1 MHTLWRDLVYGWRS
15 MRQRPA
21 FTILAVT
28 TLALGIG
35 SATTIFSVIQ
45 NVLLD
50 PFPYTDARRIVS
62 IQIHDTASSRP
73 GGRWFYQTAEFL
85 EFQEQNHVFEEAIG
99 GTSEDVLQTS
109 GEGTEQFNGGLV
121 TPNTFRVL
129 GVPAAI
135 GRGLTSDDAKPGAP
149 PVFVMSYKMWA
160 KHHNLDP
167 SIVGRTFVLNGVP
180 MTLVGIMP
188 KRFTKLGA
196 DLWRPVVLSRAD
208 PAIRERYF
216 MFQAKLKPGVTL
228 QQAQADV
235 DVIARR
241 LATLYPRNYPKQFT
255 VNVVSWVDNLVGQFK
270 KTLYTIAAAVGLLL
284 LIACSNVANMLLAR
298 SSAREREMAI
308 RISQGA
314 GLWPLVRQ
322 LLVESFLLALGGA
335 ALGCLLAYGGIQ
347 ALVSLIPEGLIP
359 REAEITLN
367 VPALLFSLAV
377 AMLTALL
384 FGLAPAIQT
393 AKPDVVESLKGSGKG
408 VGGGFRGG
416 RLRSALVVIE
426 VALSLV
432 MLTGAGLLIRSFVA
446 MQQIDL
452 GLNPENILVA
462 RLPLP
467 RGQYSKPEVKHQ
479 FFRQVLQRIQALP
492 GVTSASTTSSLPPY
506 GGIQS
511 EIDIPGK
518 AHDDRWNA
526 IFQLASEGY
535 FPTLGLRILRGRPL
549 SEVEVNDARK
559 VAVVNQTF
567 VTRFFGQEDPIGRK
581 VNIKML
587 ATMREGP
594 VKDPVFEI
602 IGITADAKNQGI
614 QEPVQPEMFI
624 PYTVTGAFE
633 RGILVRTATDPG
645 AMLNSVRREIWS
657 VDRGVALTLTG
668 SLMDYLKQFT
678 YAEPRFSMVLL
689 GVFSGV
695 GLLLVAIG
703 VYSMISYSVA
713 RQTHEIGIRIA
724 LGAARSDVLAMVFRS
739 GFKLLALGV
748 VIGLSVSLV
757 ASRVLAS
764 QLWGISPRDPLTM
777 AAVIGVVALAGA
789 AACYLPARRAT
800 RVDPIIALRYE

>member
-1 MHTLWRDLVYGWRS
+1 
-15 MRQRPA
+15 
-21 FTILAVT
+21 
-28 TLALGIG
+28 
-35 SATTIFSVIQ
+35 
-45 NVLLD
+45 
-50 PFPYTDARRIVS
+50 
-62 IQIHDTASSRP
+62 
-73 GGRWFYQTAEFL
+73 
-85 EFQEQNHVFEEAIG
+85 
-99 GTSEDVLQTS
+99 
-109 GEGTEQFNGGLV
+109 
-121 TPNTFRVL
+121 
-129 GVPAAI
+129 
-135 GRGLTSDDAKPGAP
+135 
-149 PVFVMSYKMWA
+149 
-160 KHHNLDP
+160 
-167 SIVGRTFVLNGVP
+167 
-180 MTLVGIMP
+180 
-188 KRFTKLGA
+188 
-196 DLWRPVVLSRAD
+196 
-208 PAIRERYF
+208 
-216 MFQAKLKPGVTL
+216 
-228 QQAQADV
+228 
-235 DVIARR
+235 
-241 LATLYPRNYPKQFT
+241 
-255 VNVVSWVDNLVGQFK
+255 
-270 KTLYTIAAAVGLLL
+270 
-284 LIACSNVANMLLAR
+284 
-298 SSAREREMAI
+298 
-308 RISQGA
+308 
-314 GLWPLVRQ
+314 
-322 LLVESFLLALGGA
+322 
-335 ALGCLLAYGGIQ
+335 
-347 ALVSLIPEGLIP
+347 
-359 REAEITLN
+359 
-367 VPALLFSLAV
+367 
-377 AMLTALL
+377 
-384 FGLAPAIQT
+384 
-393 AKPDVVESLKGSGKG
+393 
-408 VGGGFRGG
+408 
-416 RLRSALVVIE
+416 
-426 VALSLV
+426 
-432 MLTGAGLLIRSFVA
+432 
-446 MQQIDL
+446 MQQVEL

-479 FFRQVLQRIQALP
+479 FFRQVLQRTQALP

-518 AHDDRWNA
+518 AHEDRWNA

-587 ATMREGP
+587 ATMRETP

-633 RGILVRTATDPG
+633 RGILVRTATDPVS
-645 AMLNSVRREIWS
+645 MLNSVRREIWA

-739 GFKLLALGV
+739 GFKLLAIGV
-748 VIGLSVSLV
+748 VIGVSVSLV

-777 AAVIGVVALAGA
+777 AAVVGVVALAGA

-800 RVDPIIALRYE
+800 RVDPMIALRYE